1 MNDDTGPGASD
12 LAEQL
17 LAQRFGQRLRSLREK
32 SQLSTRALAARAG
45 ISQPYLSQLER
56 GLSSPSMVTT
66 YRLAE
71 ALGVLPGA
79 LLPSPA
85 AQLVTVVRADEGALL
100 PVAARPDA
108 ATGRALLM
116 NADNDLEVIEY
127 VVTPGQYLEE
137 WFELNGDLVMYVVS
151 GRLDVEVEGVGR
163 YRLGPRE
170 LLAHPASLRHRWLL
184 VDDQPAHILL
194 VIAHPPQAGPPR

>member
-71 ALGVLPGA
+71 ALGVLVALIKIADYATVIPGLALFTLGA
-79 LLPSPA
+79 LVFVLA
-85 AQLVTVVRADEGALL
+85 AMQASFDPREVWKRVRWASAQTQTES
-100 PVAARPDA
+100 AA
-108 ATGRALLM
+108 
-116 NADNDLEVIEY
+116 
-127 VVTPGQYLEE
+127 
-137 WFELNGDLVMYVVS
+137 VS
-151 GRLDVEVEGVGR
+151 GVKW
-163 YRLGPRE
+163 PT
-170 LLAHPASLRHRWLL
+170 
-184 VDDQPAHILL
+184 
-194 VIAHPPQAGPPR
+194 